1 MPHPPSSTTDD
12 RVVDFRTRR
21 AFQPAGARPEGP
33 PADDLDHYA
42 RDAEP
47 DDFRHRMVVNAIAFL
62 FVAALVLAGLWLADT
77 ITTMR
82 KTQDCLLTGKRGCAP
97 VEAPAPAR

>member
-1 MPHPPSSTTDD
+1 MPDHRSSSSDD

-21 AFQPAGARPEGP
+21 ALQVGVRPEGP
-33 PADDLDHYA
+33 PSDDLDHYA
-42 RDAEP
+42 RDPEP
-47 DDFRHRMVVNAIAFL
+47 DDFRHRMMVNAIAFL
-62 FVAALVLAGLWLADT
+62 FVGALVLAGLWLADT

>member
-1 MPHPPSSTTDD
+1 MPHHPSSTTDD

-21 AFQPAGARPEGP
+21 AFRPSGGRPESQ
-33 PADDLDHYA
+33 PADDIDRYA

-77 ITTMR
+77 IAAMR
-82 KTQDCLLTGKRGCAP
+82 KTQDCILTGNRGC
-97 VEAPAPAR
+97 VPAEVPATPR

>member
-1 MPHPPSSTTDD
+1 MPHHPSATDD

-21 AFQPAGARPEGP
+21 AFQPAGGRPESQ
-33 PADDLDHYA
+33 PADDIDRYA

-77 ITTMR
+77 IAAMR
-82 KTQDCLLTGKRGCAP
+82 KTQDCILTGKRGCAP
-97 VEAPAPAR
+97 VEATGPTR